1 MHMFNEL
8 LMENSDINNY
18 YWDSKLPKFIR
29 KAMCKHKRNKL
40 RGKIKRFV
48 DTDVYLYTSNDIYEI
63 STYASY
69 QPDDNLFKKTNEY
82 NLVLHTFEE
91 HDKFIF
97 NMSMTYGNDP
107 IAYRFN
113 IISEPDKLKIDIYM
127 QDLSQGYEKYIN
139 RKLASYS
146 LGEKG
151 LKEIVDLDKYIGD
164 KKYILYALNA
174 MFGEIAYEFMEDQLT
189 RSERIY
195 NGK

>member
-1 MHMFNEL
+1 MFNEL

-29 KAMCKHKRNKL
+29 RAICKRKRNKL

-82 NLVLHTFEE
+82 NLVLHAFEE

-97 NMSMTYGNDP
+97 NMSMTYGIVDDP

-113 IISEPDKLKIDIYM
+113 IISEPDKLKIDVYI

-139 RKLASYS
+139 RKLASYL

-164 KKYILYALNA
+164 KKYILHALNA